1 MLTVVLDPQ
10 TPLEGEYNDNILFED
25 NVWLQFCSQLLQF
38 PLKNKI
44 IMATYFENLTIGLHI
59 LYVDMYVKFRAN
71 WMLFIIQSIN
81 FFLSI
86 TLDYKNLKFKHLIDD
101 IVIDL

>member
-10 TPLEGEYNDNILFED
+10 TPLEGEYIDNILFED

-71 WMLFIIQSIN
+71 WMLFIIRSIN